1 MQPGLLFDLVQC
13 ILALIVG
20 LVIYNLSKLV
30 LAKNDVIKD
39 YTKPQEVVILSGY
52 VSTRS
57 FFNKRFNTYNP
68 LSTNYIE
75 LPRSVNR
82 LGGAQ
87 FSYSVWVRFDDVS
100 QSNLG
105 GKVLFSHGD
114 QEMYEMSKESN
125 GATQKIIDF
134 VIKCPIVKFGPNGK
148 DVVVEVNTTT
158 EITQRAVIPARRSTD
173 ESVRH
178 NVFSLMPSKFLL
190 WTFVFKDD
198 ILPGNTHE
206 SGTIFQMYVND
217 FLYFTQRFKGTLKL
231 NRGILAIHPLVGSD
245 KAIDMGYINDL
256 RYYNWALNISNVRRI
271 MARGAPNRKFDDMG
285 SDAPFNEPLY
295 ITEYNKLDIYNM

>member
-1 MQPGLLFDLVQC
+1 MQPGLLFNLVQ
-13 ILALIVG
+13 IVLAVLVG
-20 LVIYNLSKLV
+20 LVIHNLSKMV
-30 LAKNDVIKD
+30 LARNDVIKD
-39 YTKPQEVVILSGY
+39 YTKPQEVVVLGGY
-52 VSTRS
+52 VTTKS

-75 LPRSVNR
+75 LPKSVNK

-87 FSYSVWVRFDDVS
+87 FSYSMWVRFDDVS

-105 GKVLFSHGD
+105 GKVLFMHGD
-114 QEMYEMSKESN
+114 QEMYEMSKDTN
-125 GATQKIIDF
+125 GFVQKVVDF
-134 VIKCPIVKFGPNGK
+134 IIKCPIVKFGPNGK
-148 DVVVEVNTTT
+148 DIIVEVNTTT

-173 ESVRH
+173 ESLRH
-178 NVFSLMPSKFLL
+178 NVFSLIPAKFVL

-198 ILPGNTHE
+198 IMPGNIHE

-217 FLYFTQRFKGTLKL
+217 FLYFTQRFKGTLRL
-231 NRGILAIHPLVGSD
+231 NRGTLAIHPLVGSD
-245 KAIDMGYINDL
+245 KSIEGGYLNDL
-256 RYYNWALNISNVRRI
+256 RYYNWALNISNVRKI
-271 MARGAPNRKFDDMG
+271 MARGPPDRRYDDLG